1 MASYKLHPLTPS
13 GERLS
18 TRDLEAQT
26 DESATELAEAVRGLS
41 AMELWAGDRQI
52 KRWDP
57 FPPGE

>member
-1 MASYKLHPLTPS
+1 
-13 GERLS
+13 LS